1 MIALEKRTS
10 RDYLGHATIL
20 SRNSGRYSHQFGY
33 TSDTHFAEHSGTMHL
48 DCFLVDAKI
57 PAQKRLLR
65 SAGVS
70 HQPTEGRFAAALGYE
85 EFTMAEINKLSV
97 GQAIDKLRGKDAPKS
112 EMEQLDQKI
121 EELDEETQ
129 RLRSERHR
137 IERDQRANQNKAS
150 LSRRVDEPDGPR
162 GFFQNKAGRL
172 IFFGAG
178 VAVLL
183 VLVLSMVW

>member
-1 MIALEKRTS
+1 
-10 RDYLGHATIL
+10 
-20 SRNSGRYSHQFGY
+20 
-33 TSDTHFAEHSGTMHL
+33 
-48 DCFLVDAKI
+48 
-57 PAQKRLLR
+57 
-65 SAGVS
+65 
-70 HQPTEGRFAAALGYE
+70 
-85 EFTMAEINKLSV
+85 MAEINKLSV

-178 VAVLL
+178 GGCIVGFSFKHGLVAQKVDHEI
-183 VLVLSMVW
+183 

>member
-1 MIALEKRTS
+1 MPPFCRETPAVIRTS
-10 RDYLGHATIL
+10 SATLLTPIL
-20 SRNSGRYSHQFGY
+20 LNTRARCTLIVFSWTPRFLLRNGFW
-33 TSDTHFAEHSGTMHL
+33 
-48 DCFLVDAKI
+48 
-57 PAQKRLLR
+57 R

-85 EFTMAEINKLSV
+85 DFTMAEINKLSV

-121 EELDEETQ
+121 EELDEATQ

-162 GFFQNKAGRL
+162 GFFQNKASRL
-172 IFFGAG
+172 IFFGA
-178 VAVLL
+178 
-183 VLVLSMVW
+183 

>member
-1 MIALEKRTS
+1 
-10 RDYLGHATIL
+10 
-20 SRNSGRYSHQFGY
+20 
-33 TSDTHFAEHSGTMHL
+33 
-48 DCFLVDAKI
+48 
-57 PAQKRLLR
+57 
-65 SAGVS
+65 
-70 HQPTEGRFAAALGYE
+70 
-85 EFTMAEINKLSV
+85 MAEINKLSV

-129 RLRSERHR
+129 RLRSERLR
-137 IERDQRANQNKAS
+137 IERDQRADQNKAS

-162 GFFQNKAGRL
+162 GFFQNKTGRL

-178 VAVLL
+178 VVVLL